1 MIFRRSPS
9 PAPHT
14 PIPTFFMPSSSAKAT
29 LTQGPIAPMLIRLTI
44 PMVFGIFSMV
54 AFNLVDTY
62 FIGQEGTLEL
72 AALSFTLP
80 VVMVLG
86 AIGMGMSMGASA
98 VISRAFGEGDQA
110 KVQRLTV
117 DSLMLALAAALLFV
131 GLGLLT
137 MDPLFRLLG
146 AEGEVLE
153 LVKEYMTVW
162 YIGVS
167 FVIIPFV
174 GNSAIRANGDTLTPA
189 VIMASMVV
197 LNIILDPI
205 LIFGWGP
212 IPAMSLRGAA
222 IATVIARALSLLLGL
237 VVLYRKDMLT
247 LRVPSTAEALT
258 SWRSI
263 LRIGL
268 PASATNL
275 VVPLTTALITRLV
288 ATYGPEAVAAL
299 GVSSRIDLFAIM
311 IVVALSSVIGP
322 FVGQNLGAGK
332 LQRLQKGVMMSQR
345 FGLLWGVA
353 MLLLLGLSG
362 RWIAPLF
369 TDNTQVMEYIVL
381 YLMIVPFGYMA
392 RCVYA
397 LGNTILNVLD
407 KPLLASSITLVQMFA
422 IYLPMAYLG
431 SMWLGL
437 PGIFGALATAYT
449 AGGAASYLLV
459 RRELRQRI
467 QKQKTPPASL
477 EAVPA

>member
-1 MIFRRSPS
+1 M
-9 PAPHT
+9 
-14 PIPTFFMPSSSAKAT
+14 
-29 LTQGPIAPMLIRLTI
+29 LTRLTL
-44 PMVFGIFSMV
+44 PMVFGVFSMV
-54 AFNLVDTY
+54 AFNLVDTF

-98 VISRAFGEGDQA
+98 VISRAFGEGDRA

-117 DSLMLALAAALLFV
+117 DSLMLGLAAALLFV
-131 GLGLLT
+131 VLGLLT
-137 MDPLFRLLG
+137 MDPLFRQLG
-146 AEGEVLE
+146 AEGEVLG

-189 VIMASMVV
+189 LIMGSMVL
-197 LNIILDPI
+197 LNTVLDPI

-237 VVLYRKDMLT
+237 LVLHRKDMLT
-247 LRVPSTAEALT
+247 RQIPSLSEAWA

-263 LRIGL
+263 LAIGL

-275 VVPLTTALITRLV
+275 VVPLTTALITSLV
-288 ATYGPEAVAAL
+288 AGYGPEAVAAL

-322 FVGQNLGAGK
+322 FVGQNLGAGQ
-332 LQRLQKGVMMSQR
+332 LERLRRGVFMSQR

-369 TDNTQVMEYIVL
+369 TDNPEVSAYIVL
-381 YLMIVPFGYMA
+381 YLTIVPFGYMA
-392 RCVYA
+392 RCVYT
-397 LGNTILNVLD
+397 LGNTILNVLNR
-407 KPLLASSITLVQMFA
+407 PLLASAITLVQMFA

-431 SMWLGL
+431 SLWLGL

-449 AGGAASYLLV
+449 AGGTASYLLV
-459 RRELRQRI
+459 RREIRLRLQA
-467 QKQKTPPASL
+467 QPTLTPTAEPLPA
-477 EAVPA
+477 